1 MNASWGKNP
10 RQRVVTEKPQIPAC
24 QTQEAERQKKIPA
37 RIASHS
43 IPFYLA
49 QLMFMTVGAERGNPL
64 GNLSCLSLGHHLG
77 RPLCLGIYLAQLPPD
92 SGCTSSPRGDSPG
105 KLPGGHTH
113 WLVGLP
119 HHFYQELCAPPS
131 LLSAALFPVL
141 SPLLHSWSCLFTFF
155 CSSLVPHHFP
165 HTNLSR
171 NKRKKY
177 LSYLYHLN
185 SIKICVCVCLC
196 VCVVRYICKQ

>member
-1 MNASWGKNP
+1 M
-10 RQRVVTEKPQIPAC
+10 VTEKPQIPAC

-105 KLPGGHTH
+105 EITRRSHTLAGG
-113 WLVGLP
+113 
-119 HHFYQELCAPPS
+119 AS
-131 LLSAALFPVL
+131 
-141 SPLLHSWSCLFTFF
+141 SPLLSGTLCPTKSSF
-155 CSSLVPHHFP
+155 CSSLPSTFSPPPLLVLSLHFFLFFFSA
-165 HTNLSR
+165 TSFS
-171 NKRKKY
+171 
-177 LSYLYHLN
+177 SY
-185 SIKICVCVCLC
+185 
-196 VCVVRYICKQ
+196 